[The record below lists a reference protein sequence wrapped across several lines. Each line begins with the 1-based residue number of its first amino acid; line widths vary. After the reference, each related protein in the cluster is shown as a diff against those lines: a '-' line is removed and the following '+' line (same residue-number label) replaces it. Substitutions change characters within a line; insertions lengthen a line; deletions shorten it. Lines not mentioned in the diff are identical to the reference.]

1 MENTEK
7 NKKYISVIF
16 FSLFVIMFVVC
27 YSMVGKATNN
37 IDELESQKQENEEN
51 ESSYKEQASELS
63 ESKTSL
69 EILVSSLNSE
79 LSVIYEEISDIE
91 TQIEEK
97 KAQIEV
103 TRQEIIDAEEVA
115 KQQYEDMKIRIKF
128 MYESGSDNYLD
139 AFLSGNSIAEGLNK
153 AEYVSR
159 LVSYDRQMLERYKET
174 KNTIEIRQQALIS
187 EQSELEQLMVDIS
200 DKRALVLQKIES
212 TNAQIVSLTSEID
225 EAEEQAIKYERQA
238 AANQMAI
245 NDESRRIEEES
256 ILARQRE
263 EQASREQASREQ
275 ASREQA
281 SREQA
286 GREESGETGGGE
298 EETTVPPENNGGGI
312 YDPEGYTPAEKDLD
326 MLAAL
331 IECEAGDQS
340 YYGMLC
346 VGAVVMNRIKS
357 SSFPNTLVE
366 VLYQPYQFSPV
377 TASSTGFFQ
386 RVYERGANETCYKAA
401 REVLIDG
408 HIVGTWLFF
417 RMNDG
422 SREGEVI
429 GDHVFY

>member
-27 YSMVGKATNN
+27 YSIVGKATNN
-37 IDELESQKQENEEN
+37 INDLESQKRENEEN
-51 ESSYKEQASELS
+51 ESSYKEQASELA
-63 ESKTSL
+63 ESKESL
-69 EILVSSLNSE
+69 ENLVSSLNSE

-91 TQIEEK
+91 AQIEEK
-97 KAQIEV
+97 KVQIEA
-103 TRQEIIDAEEVA
+103 TKQEIIDAEEIE
-115 KQQYEDMKIRIKF
+115 KQQYDDMKIRIKF
-128 MYESGSDNYLD
+128 MYESGSGNYLD
-139 AFLSGNSIAEGLNK
+139 VFLSEDSIAEGLNK
-153 AEYVSR
+153 AEYISR
-159 LVSYDRQMLERYKET
+159 LVSYDRQMLERYRET
-174 KNTIEIRQQALIS
+174 KDTIEARQQTLLE
-187 EQSELEQLMVDIS
+187 EQAELEQLMVDAN

-212 TNAQIVSLTSEID
+212 TNVQIVSLAGEID

-245 NDESRRIEEES
+245 DDESRRIEEES

-281 SREQA
+281 SREA
-286 GREESGETGGGE
+286 AGETGSE
-298 EETTVPPENNGGGI
+298 EETTSSPNENGGI
-312 YDPEGYTPAEKDLD
+312 YDPDGYTPAEKDLD

-346 VGAVVMNRIKS
+346 VGAVVMNRIRS

-377 TASSTGFFQ
+377 TASSTGFFA
-386 RVYERGANETCYKAA
+386 RVYARGANETCYKAA